1 MRTNRILI
9 LVLLVA
15 AAATARAQVVSPFE
29 MQDPAMRRLQQKY
42 LEDLKSIG
50 SDLKDHKFP
59 YAFYFSQRLDIDEA
73 VQQQIDQRSIRFEK
87 YNGEVALEIT
97 GNYYASYSAERL
109 DPDHRVRQTYVDVI
123 LPILQTA
130 VPHFQAEGAVAEFA
144 VEVSHHVRKKVLG
157 VDTEYA
163 ENVVVV
169 VPRELAAKLLKT
181 ADLSVQQQLM
191 VDAEVYFNSEPTVLW
206 LDGDKPAR
214 DQSRDT
220 VASAR
225 KQAPKKV
232 SRGRKS
238 DIEDDVPDDVPQTRM
253 PVPVF
258 QTAVRNPPPELREA
272 PLHDS
277 SPDALKALQAS
288 HKEDLD
294 KLLQDLNSSAHFV
307 PYAPPAFIP
316 FKLGAYLQ
324 LSMTTDLDAE
334 SSGSQYREAA
344 LAFDRHISHLLRP
357 VLAHFKDASTFD
369 GLDFSTTVKV
379 AGDKANT
386 HTQAV
391 EFILPF
397 AALRCYA
404 NFECTGQQLLNQGF
418 VLINGERVGLEL
430 QSAEATPAV
439 H

>member
-1 MRTNRILI
+1 MRINKILI
-9 LVLLVA
+9 VVLLVA
-15 AAATARAQVVSPFE
+15 ATVTARAQVVSPFE

-50 SDLKDHKFP
+50 SDLKDYKFP

-123 LPILQTA
+123 LPILQA
-130 VPHFQAEGAVAEFA
+130 VIPHFQAQQEVAEFA
-144 VEVSHHVRKKVLG
+144 IEVSHHVRKKVMG

-169 VPRELAAKLLKT
+169 VPRELAAKLIKT
-181 ADLSVQQQLM
+181 SDLSVQQQLM
-191 VDAEVYFNSEPTVLW
+191 VDAEVYINSEPTVLW
-206 LDGDKPAR
+206 LNGEKPAR
-214 DQSRDT
+214 DESRDT
-220 VASAR
+220 VASSR
-225 KQAPKKV
+225 KKAPRKV
-232 SRGRKS
+232 TRERKS
-238 DIEDDVPDDVPQTRM
+238 DIEDEIPDEVPQTRI
-253 PVPVF
+253 PVPTF
-258 QTAVRNPPPELREA
+258 QMAVRKAPPELREA

-277 SPDALKALQAS
+277 SPEALKALQEA
-288 HKEDLD
+288 HKEDID

-307 PYAPPAFIP
+307 PYAPPSFVP

-324 LSMTTDLDAE
+324 LSMTTELDAE
-334 SSGSQYREAA
+334 SSGSQYKQAA
-344 LAFDRHISHLLRP
+344 LAFDRQISHLLRP
-357 VLAHFKDASTFD
+357 VLAHFQDASKFD
-369 GLDFSTTVKV
+369 GIDFSTTVKV
-379 AGDKANT
+379 VGDKANT

-397 AALRCYA
+397 AALHCYA
-404 NFECTGQQLLNQGF
+404 NFDCTGQQLLNQGYI
-418 VLINGERVGLEL
+418 LINGERVDLEL
-430 QSAEATPAV
+430 QTAEATPAG